1 MSEETTMNEDG
12 SVLHLAPEHKVI
24 IDLIDEGSRVMDLG
38 CGEGDLLK
46 ALKALKNVRAEGIEL
61 SEECIQS
68 CVAKGLFNVHH
79 GNLNEGLADYGD
91 QSVDYVILTNTIQV
105 LQRPLFLIKEMARVG
120 KKCIISFPNF
130 GYLRIRFQLGIM
142 GRMPKSPRLPYEWY
156 DTPNIHLAT
165 LADFRD
171 FCRVADLRI
180 LKEIPLRTTGEG
192 QCHVVSFLPNLLADA
207 GIFVVE
213 DGIKPRDG
221 S

>member
-1 MSEETTMNEDG
+1 MTEEITLKEDG
-12 SVLHLAPEHKVI
+12 TVLHLAPEHKII

-46 ALKALKNVRAEGIEL
+46 ALKALKHVRAEGIEF

-68 CVAKGLFNVHH
+68 CVEKGLFNVHH
-79 GNLNEGLADYGD
+79 GNLDEGLADYADG
-91 QSVDYVILTNTIQV
+91 SVDYVILTNTIQV
-105 LQRPLFLIKEMARVG
+105 LHRPLFLIKEMARVG

-130 GYLRIRFQLGIM
+130 GYLPIRFQLGIM

-165 LADFRD
+165 LADFRE

-180 LKEIPLRTTGEG
+180 LKELPLRTTGEG
-192 QCHVVSFLPNLLADA
+192 KCRIVKFLPNLMADA
-207 GIFVVE
+207 GIFLLE
-213 DGIKPRDG
+213 LG
-221 S
+221 SVGRV